1 MNDKDMI
8 YILSAMLMIS
18 GIFLVVNGIVSLM
31 N

>member
-18 GIFLVVNGIVSLM
+18 GILLVVNGIMDLM
-31 N
+31 S